1 MQFSDVLL
9 LFTGLAVFLYGMELM
24 GEGFKHMAG
33 NKLQSVLEKLTSK
46 PLIGL
51 LAGIVVTAII
61 QSSSAVTSML
71 VGFVNAGIMNVSQ
84 TVSVIMGS
92 NVGTTVT
99 GQLMALN
106 LEAIAPIFAFAGV
119 CLIMFF
125 SGKERLKALGE
136 VLAGF
141 GFLFIGMSTMGES
154 LQPLQSSPFF
164 LDLIVSLRN
173 PILGILVGALFTA
186 MIQSSS
192 ASLGIIQTM
201 AKGGLLGI
209 QDVLY
214 FNLGQNI
221 GTTSTALLASLGFN
235 RDSKRVAIINF
246 AFNFF
251 VTVLFGILYSFLPLH
266 KLYMAISPDNPVAQ
280 IATMHTFVNVVGTLV
295 FLPINK
301 LFVKIAYWIIPD
313 QGTQKK
319 LQPEVTQPAKAEN
332 NSAFVL
338 YGLTVEIDHMF
349 DLVRSNIST
358 AIQAILDHV
367 SNLAEVEETEQEINQ
382 INKGISKNLEV
393 LMASNLTAS
402 ESQQASKLFAVNVD
416 LERMGDHA
424 MNIAQSGDNLL
435 RADKSFNL
443 ETYDELMK
451 IYDNLTESMD
461 ALHQMVS
468 FGNTDR
474 FKDVEQNEDRL
485 DEYCQRYR
493 ADEIQRIKQVKNDDI
508 EASVLFT
515 ELLIDLERIGDHIMN
530 VAESFSREAA

>member
-33 NKLQSVLEKLTSK
+33 NKLQAVLEKLTSK
-46 PLIGL
+46 PIIGL

-71 VGFVNAGIMNVSQ
+71 VGFVNAGIMNVAQ
-84 TVSVIMGS
+84 TVSVIMGT

-125 SGKERLKALGE
+125 SGKERVKALGE

-154 LQPLQSSPFF
+154 LQPLQTSPFF
-164 LDLIVSLRN
+164 LDLIVRLRN
-173 PILGILVGALFTA
+173 PILGILVGAVFTA

-201 AKGGLLGI
+201 ARGGLLGI
-209 QDVLY
+209 QDVVY

-251 VTVLFGILYSFLPLH
+251 VTILFGILYSVLPLH
-266 KLYMAISPDNPVAQ
+266 KLYMAIAPDNPVAQ
-280 IATMHTFVNVVGTLV
+280 IAAMHTFVNVVGTLV

-301 LFVKIAYWIIPD
+301 IFVKIAYLLIPD
-313 QGTQKK
+313 QGTEKK
-319 LQPEVTQPAKAEN
+319 LQPEITQPARAEN
-332 NSAFVL
+332 NSAIVL
-338 YGLTVEIDHMF
+338 YGLSVEMDHMF
-349 DLVRSNIST
+349 DLVKNNVNS

-367 SNLAEVEETEQEINQ
+367 SNLQEIEETEQEINQ
-382 INKGISKNLEV
+382 INKGISRNLSI
-393 LMASNLTAS
+393 LMASNLTMS
-402 ESQQASKLFAVNVD
+402 ESLQASQLFSINVD

-435 RADKSFNL
+435 RADKSFNM
-443 ETYDELMK
+443 ETYDQLMK
-451 IYDNLTESMD
+451 IYKNISESMD
-461 ALHQMVS
+461 AVSQIVS
-468 FGNTDR
+468 FGDTDR
-474 FKDVEQNEDRL
+474 YIDIVRNEEKL
-485 DEYCQRYR
+485 DDYCRRYR
-493 ADEIQRIKQVKNDDI
+493 EDEIQRIKNVENDDV

-530 VAESFSREAA
+530 VAQSLKGEAA

>member
-9 LFTGLAVFLYGMELM
+9 LFTGLAIFLYGMEIM
-24 GEGFKHMAG
+24 GDGFKHMAG
-33 NKLQSVLEKLTSK
+33 SKLQSILEKLTSK
-46 PLIGL
+46 PIIGL

-106 LEAIAPIFAFAGV
+106 LEAIAPIFAFVGV

-125 SGKERLKALGE
+125 SAKDRVKALGE
-136 VLAGF
+136 ILAGF

-164 LDLIVSLRN
+164 LDLIVRLRN

-201 AKGGLLGI
+201 ARGGLLGI

-246 AFNFF
+246 SFNFL
-251 VTVLFGILYSFLPLH
+251 VTVLFGILYSIFPLH

-301 LFVKIAYWIIPD
+301 LFVKIAYMIIPD
-313 QGTQKK
+313 QGTEKK
-319 LQPEVTQPAKAEN
+319 LQPEITQPAKAES
-332 NSAFVL
+332 NSAIVL
-338 YGLTVEIDHMF
+338 YGLSIEMDHMF
-349 DLVRSNIST
+349 ELVKNNVST
-358 AIQAILDHV
+358 SIEAILEHV
-367 SNLAEVEETEQEINQ
+367 SNLQEIEETEQEINQ
-382 INKGISKNLEV
+382 INKGISRNLSI
-393 LMASNLTAS
+393 LMASNLTMS
-402 ESQQASKLFAVNVD
+402 ESLQASQLFSINVD

-424 MNIAQSGDNLL
+424 MNLAQSGDNLL
-435 RADKSFNL
+435 RADKSFNMD
-443 ETYDELMK
+443 TYDQLTK
-451 IYDNLTESMD
+451 IYNNINESLE
-461 ALHQMVS
+461 AVS
-468 FGNTDR
+468 QIVRYGNSDR
-474 FKDVEQNEDRL
+474 YVDIVRNEEKL
-485 DEYCQRYR
+485 DDYCRRYR
-493 ADEIQRIKQVKNDDI
+493 QDEIERIKNVENDDV

-530 VAESFSREAA
+530 VAQSLNGEA

>member
-33 NKLQSVLEKLTSK
+33 NKLQAVLEKLTSK
-46 PLIGL
+46 PIIGL

-71 VGFVNAGIMNVSQ
+71 VGFVNAGIMNVAQ
-84 TVSVIMGS
+84 TVSVIMGT

-106 LEAIAPIFAFAGV
+106 LEAIAPIFALAGV

-125 SGKERLKALGE
+125 SGKERVKALGE

-154 LQPLQSSPFF
+154 LQPLQTSPFF

-173 PILGILVGALFTA
+173 PILGILVGAVFTA

-201 AKGGLLGI
+201 ARGGLLGI
-209 QDVLY
+209 QDVVY

-251 VTVLFGILYSFLPLH
+251 VTILFGILYSVLPLH
-266 KLYMAISPDNPVAQ
+266 KLYMAIAPDNPVAQ

-301 LFVKIAYWIIPD
+301 IFVKIAYLLIPD
-313 QGTQKK
+313 HGTEKK
-319 LQPEVTQPAKAEN
+319 LQPEITQPAKAEN
-332 NSAFVL
+332 NSAIVL
-338 YGLTVEIDHMF
+338 YGLSIEMDHMF
-349 DLVRSNIST
+349 ELVKSNVNS

-367 SNLAEVEETEQEINQ
+367 SNLQEIEETEKEINQ
-382 INKGISKNLEV
+382 INKGISKNLSI
-393 LMASNLTAS
+393 LMASNLTMS
-402 ESQQASKLFAVNVD
+402 ESLQASQLFSINVD

-424 MNIAQSGDNLL
+424 INIAQSGDNLL
-435 RADKSFNL
+435 RADKSFNM
-443 ETYDELMK
+443 ETYDQLLK
-451 IYDNLTESMD
+451 IYKNISESME
-461 ALHQMVS
+461 AVSQIVS
-468 FGNTDR
+468 FGDTDR
-474 FKDVEQNEDRL
+474 YIDIVRNEEKL
-485 DEYCQRYR
+485 DDYCRKYR
-493 ADEIQRIKQVKNDDI
+493 EDEIQRIKNVENDDV
-508 EASVLFT
+508 ESSVLFT

-530 VAESFSREAA
+530 VAQSLNGEAA

>member
-33 NKLQSVLEKLTSK
+33 NKLQAVLEKLTSK
-46 PLIGL
+46 PIIGL

-71 VGFVNAGIMNVSQ
+71 VGFVNAGIMNVAQ
-84 TVSVIMGS
+84 TVSVIMGT

-125 SGKERLKALGE
+125 SGKERVKALGE

-154 LQPLQSSPFF
+154 LQPLQTSPFF

-173 PILGILVGALFTA
+173 PILGILVGAVFTA

-201 AKGGLLGI
+201 ARGGLLGI
-209 QDVLY
+209 QDVVY

-251 VTVLFGILYSFLPLH
+251 VTILFGILYSVLPLH
-266 KLYMAISPDNPVAQ
+266 KLYMAIAPDNPVAQ

-301 LFVKIAYWIIPD
+301 IFVKIAYLLIPD
-313 QGTQKK
+313 HGTEKK
-319 LQPEVTQPAKAEN
+319 LQPEITQPAKAEN
-332 NSAFVL
+332 NSAIVL
-338 YGLTVEIDHMF
+338 YGLSIEMDHMF
-349 DLVRSNIST
+349 ELVKSNVNS

-367 SNLAEVEETEQEINQ
+367 SNLQEIEETEKEINQ
-382 INKGISKNLEV
+382 INKGISKNLSI
-393 LMASNLTAS
+393 LMASNLTMS
-402 ESQQASKLFAVNVD
+402 ESLQASQLFSINVD

-424 MNIAQSGDNLL
+424 INIAQSGDNLL
-435 RADKSFNL
+435 RADKSFNM
-443 ETYDELMK
+443 ETYDQLLK
-451 IYDNLTESMD
+451 IYKNISESME
-461 ALHQMVS
+461 AVSQIVS
-468 FGNTDR
+468 FGDTDR
-474 FKDVEQNEDRL
+474 YIDIVRNEEKL
-485 DEYCQRYR
+485 DDYCRKYR
-493 ADEIQRIKQVKNDDI
+493 EDEIQRIKNVENDDV
-508 EASVLFT
+508 ESSVLFT

-530 VAESFSREAA
+530 VAQSLNGEAA